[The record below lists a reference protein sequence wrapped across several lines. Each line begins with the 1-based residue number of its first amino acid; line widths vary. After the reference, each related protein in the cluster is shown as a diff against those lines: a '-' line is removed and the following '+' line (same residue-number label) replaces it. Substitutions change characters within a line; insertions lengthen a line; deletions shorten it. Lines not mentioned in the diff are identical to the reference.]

1 MWRIISRPQ
10 KSKKIWRRRPQT
22 SNVAAWLIF
31 AGEEED
37 INYASSRGEG
47 RGKEGTQGW
56 GKPSLGIPTKES
68 QRYNVLP
75 FLSTQK
81 TTYFLCLETIF
92 LLWKSR
98 AFLTKTFE
106 KVSHEPCVLSMN
118 LVGKELSLSYFSS
131 PFSVFPPF
139 LLSFLP
145 QRLVGVP
152 PSFLPPPK
160 LRVWQKSKRTRKE
173 EGEMILC

>member
-47 RGKEGTQGW
+47 RGKEGTQGGW
-56 GKPSLGIPTKES
+56 GEPSLGIPTRKS

-92 LLWKSR
+92 YCGKVGLFWQKHLKRYHMNHVSCPWILW
-98 AFLTKTFE
+98 
-106 KVSHEPCVLSMN
+106 
-118 LVGKELSLSYFSS
+118 GKNFHYHIS
-131 PFSVFPPF
+131 P
-139 LLSFLP
+139 
-145 QRLVGVP
+145 P
-152 PSFLPPPK
+152 PSLCFRPSSSLFYHRGWLGSLLP
-160 LRVWQKSKRTRKE
+160 SSS
-173 EGEMILC
+173 

>member
-1 MWRIISRPQ
+1 MEEEASDIKRRCLANFRGGSGRYKLCKQ
-10 KSKKIWRRRPQT
+10 QRRRK
-22 SNVAAWLIF
+22 
-31 AGEEED
+31 
-37 INYASSRGEG
+37 RKG
-47 RGKEGTQGW
+47 RNTGVGGWGW
-56 GKPSLGIPTKES
+56 GKPSLGIPTRKS

-139 LLSFLP
+139 FLSFLP

-152 PSFLPPPK
+152 PSLLPPPK
-160 LRVWQKSKRTRKE
+160 LRV
-173 EGEMILC
+173 